1 MPIVYVK
8 DSLKVQLEIL
18 RTYFEKQGGDRSVS
32 RIYLAISANLNFP
45 NVFYFVN
52 SFYFFKHSLIVLSRS
67 SRSTFE
73 ATETN

>member
-8 DSLKVQLEIL
+8 DSLKFQLEIL

-45 NVFYFVN
+45 NVFILSTVFI
-52 SFYFFKHSLIVLSRS
+52 FLKHSSIVPSRS